1 MTDTTHAIRIVRSED
16 RIPVQAT
23 EASPGLYVYQLPD
36 TVNPDDLYRWR
47 IGHHTG
53 LAVAVAMSEENAL
66 AGAAAVADLTD
77 WTQAADASASTAGT
91 ELAKRLRRNGCYRAG
106 Y

>member
-1 MTDTTHAIRIVRSED
+1 MTNATHAIRILRSD
-16 RIPVQAT
+16 NPIPVQAT

-36 TVNPDDLYRWR
+36 AVNPDDLYRWR

-53 LAVAVAMSEENAL
+53 VAVAVAMSEENAL

-77 WTQAADASASTAGT
+77 WTQAADVSASTAGA
-91 ELAKRLRRNGCYRAG
+91 ELARRLGRSGCYRAG